1 MNFRFGSQVI
11 PYAGK
16 VIDVFG
22 IPDARR
28 LPRLAVLIVL
38 LSLSALCA
46 VPSLALSQDGVPADA
61 SSPIEQMRTDLQN
74 NKAALGKLAETVEAA
89 KDDDARLVDLKAQ
102 SDAIASNAVK
112 SSVSLRPRFE
122 AAKTR
127 LDELGEPPKDGQPP
141 EAPIVT
147 EERSRL
153 IAERAD
159 INALT
164 GEAEQLSTQAS
175 QLSNHITDLRRS
187 LFKDTLFK
195 RTEISLNVFSAAG
208 SSLVNEVSSFQRVVG
223 SWWTF
228 VWNYK
233 PLQLLSA
240 IFLSLLAAMLFL
252 VGGYKFLGSHMERS
266 AFSGEPGY
274 IRRLSVAFWSTMVQS
289 ATVVAFLVAS
299 AFLLENFNVLR
310 SDIAPIVFTAM
321 GFTGLVYF
329 VWRLTYAVFAPKHP
343 NWRLV
348 RVSNTGAHHLT
359 WAVLAM
365 TVVNG
370 FDYLLSGISEALYSP
385 VILTVVK
392 SFVASVIVGIILI
405 IMSFMHPVMQK
416 DADPAAPGQRLPR
429 WMNVLFRLAGLFII
443 GACLTGYVGLARFVS
458 TQIVV
463 TGAVLATMY
472 IGILSGKAISKQ
484 GIFADSVAGS
494 FLYRRYGLGPVFLD
508 QLGLVA
514 GLGIY
519 VVALAF
525 GVPLILFSW
534 GFQPGD
540 IENWGYRLLT
550 GIPVGNTNISLLA
563 VFGGIA
569 VFAIGYIITRWFQ
582 RWLDNNV
589 MARSKAD
596 AGVRNSVKTGIGYL
610 GIAIAA
616 IFGVSSAGLDLSNLA
631 LVASALSVGI
641 GFGLQNIVSNF
652 VSGLILLVERPFKVG
667 DWVVTGATEGTVK
680 RISVRATEIET
691 FRRQSIIVPNSEFI
705 NSPVGNWTHRNRIAR
720 SEIPVGVS
728 YEADPGKVMDI
739 LLELVRA
746 QPLILKNPEPHVEF
760 LRFGDFSLDFEVR
773 FFLADLSD
781 GLPVRNQLRI
791 DILRRFREEGI
802 DIASPQRN
810 LNVHVDRDNS
820 QALASKLVEESE
832 KLARKE
838 KDAEEGEGENVE
850 VKPEPQQVEAA
861 ANTKAAD
868 QSADGVS
875 TRPTVKSTDKKG

>member
-1 MNFRFGSQVI
+1 
-11 PYAGK
+11 
-16 VIDVFG
+16 VFG
-22 IPDARR
+22 ILSARR
-28 LPRLAVLIVL
+28 LSWLVVLTVF
-38 LSLSALCA
+38 LSVCGMASTPTLVMA
-46 VPSLALSQDGVPADA
+46 QDGVPADA
-61 SSPIEQMRTDLQN
+61 NSPIEQMRADLE
-74 NKAALGKLAETVEAA
+74 KARAALAKLTDAVESS

-102 SDAIASNAVK
+102 SDDIAANAVK

-141 EAPIVT
+141 EAQVVT
-147 EERSRL
+147 DERSRL

-164 GEAEQLSTQAS
+164 GEAEAVSTQAS
-175 QLSNHITDLRRS
+175 QLSNHVTDLRRS

-195 RTEISLNVFSAAG
+195 RTEISLDVFSAAS
-208 SSLVNEVSSFQRVVG
+208 SSLINEVSSFQRVVG

-233 PLQLLSA
+233 KVQLLSA

-252 VGGYKFLGSHMERS
+252 VGGYRFLGSHMERS

-289 ATVVAFLVAS
+289 LTVIAFLVSS
-299 AFLLENFNVLR
+299 AFFLENFNVLR
-310 SDIAPIVFTAM
+310 SDMSPIVFTAM

-329 VWRLTYAVFAPKHP
+329 VWRLTYAVFAPSHAS
-343 NWRLV
+343 WRLV
-348 RVSNTGAHHLT
+348 RVSNTGARHLT

-392 SFVASVIVGIILI
+392 SFVASMIVGIILI
-405 IMSFMHPVMQK
+405 VMSFMRPVMQK
-416 DADPAAPGQRLPR
+416 DADPSAPGHRLPR
-429 WMNVLFRLAGLFII
+429 WMGILFRLAGLFII

-484 GIFADSVAGS
+484 GIFADSVAGN
-494 FLYRRYGLGPVFLD
+494 FLQKRYGWGPVVLD

-519 VVALAF
+519 IVALAF

-534 GFQPGD
+534 GFQPAD
-540 IENWGYRLLT
+540 IENWAYRLLT

-569 VFAIGYIITRWFQ
+569 IFALGYVITRWFQ

-616 IFGVSSAGLDLSNLA
+616 IFGISSAGLDLSNLA

-720 SEIPVGVS
+720 SEIPIGVS
-728 YEADPGKVMDI
+728 YDADPRKVIDI

-746 QPLILKNPEPHVEF
+746 QPLVLKNPEPHVEF
-760 LRFGDFSLDFEVR
+760 VRFGDFSLDFEVR

-791 DILRRFREEGI
+791 DILTRFREEGI
-802 DIASPQRN
+802 DIPFPQRN
-810 LNVHVDRDNS
+810 LNVHVDSESS
-820 QALASKLVEESE
+820 QALANKLVEEGEKATLNKKDEAEPDAELKTQSELKQEIEGAEQQAPASE
-832 KLARKE
+832 KPQTKPDPARSR
-838 KDAEEGEGENVE
+838 G
-850 VKPEPQQVEAA
+850 
-861 ANTKAAD
+861 KAAD
-868 QSADGVS
+868 K
-875 TRPTVKSTDKKG
+875 KS